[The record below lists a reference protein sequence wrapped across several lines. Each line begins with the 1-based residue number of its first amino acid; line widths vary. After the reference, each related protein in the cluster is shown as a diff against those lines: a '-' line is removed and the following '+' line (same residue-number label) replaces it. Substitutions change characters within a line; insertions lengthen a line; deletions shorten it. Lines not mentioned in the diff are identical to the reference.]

1 MKHRL
6 ALLLG
11 LIPVLVFAE
20 GTVLTLVPP
29 SAPVAVSS
37 TVQLDLLAVN
47 SSASDSRFFA
57 PDRLAGQLHAGGRT
71 WPVELAAVHPAPP
84 TIAPG
89 GFAFRTYAFTV
100 PSEIDGQVIVEIPQ
114 TAAGPLRAVLDV
126 SGAKA
131 SDSAS
136 TQLSPLRGSTPA
148 IAQVRR
154 SFINRFAEH
163 DPVYFI
169 YGPDDPAAKFQF
181 SFKYRLLNFGDAEAP
196 DASKRTLQFGYTQ
209 RSLWDIDGDSS
220 PFYDTSY
227 TPSLFFES
235 LAPAREDGGWFT
247 WLGWQGGYQHESNG
261 RDSTDSRSLNT
272 LFVRPGAALG
282 NLDGWHLIFSPRLRT
297 YFGGLDNNPRL
308 KDYRGYTEWSFTFG
322 KNEGPSLTYTG
333 WSGKDFDHFTT
344 QLDLTIPLRMKIVD
358 FGTFL
363 LLQYYNGYGESLLD
377 YDHRS
382 ETVRA
387 GISLVR

>member
-6 ALLLG
+6 ALLLWM
-11 LIPVLVFAE
+11 IPALGFAE

-29 SAPVAVSS
+29 SAPASVSAVI
-37 TVQLDLLAVN
+37 QLDLLAVN
-47 SSASDSRFFA
+47 SSASDSNFVA
-57 PDRLAGQLHAGGRT
+57 PDRLAGRLLAGGRT
-71 WPVELAAVHPAPP
+71 WPVELAAVHSAPP
-84 TIAPG
+84 AIAPG

-100 PSEIDGQVIVEIPQ
+100 PREIDGQFIVEIPQ
-114 TAAGPLRAVLDV
+114 TSAGPLRAVLEV
-126 SGAKA
+126 SGAETA
-131 SDSAS
+131 GSAS

-154 SFINRFAEH
+154 SFVNRFAEH
-163 DPVYFI
+163 DPVYFV

-196 DASKRTLQFGYTQ
+196 DASRRTLQFGYTQ
-209 RSLWDIDGDSS
+209 RSLWDIDNDSS

-227 TPSLFFES
+227 MPSLFFES

-272 LFVRPGAALG
+272 VFVRPGFAVG
-282 NLDGWHLIFSPRLRT
+282 SLDDWHLIFSPRLRT
-297 YFGGLDNNPRL
+297 YLGGLGNNPRL
-308 KDYRGYTEWSFTFG
+308 KDYRGYAEWSFTFG

-333 WSGKDFDHFTT
+333 WSGKELDHFTT

-358 FGTFL
+358 FGTFFL
-363 LLQYYNGYGESLLD
+363 IQYYNGYGESLLD
-377 YDHRS
+377 YDRRS
-382 ETVRA
+382 ETVRL
-387 GISLVR
+387 GVSLVR